1 MAEKLSASC
10 TVLETLMKAEELKNP
25 QKSAKKSD
33 VALQFPEDFFQEP
46 RDSLHRQET
55 KQCPLEPAK
64 IGKQPLVARPAAEVI
79 PESQLKLHQSI
90 LNFKQFNV
98 SLKPLLAILEF
109 LLVDASQAEIFAR
122 YSVRPL
128 TIDLVDL
135 FKELGRENSLRA
147 DRFTTPKLRAANLH
161 PKIYGCRVRLVI
173 IRLFVAIAGNYIEGS
188 PSLRPCVH
196 GMNACGESKV
206 LALLSETFDQWGQNI
221 QVFECLE
228 FFPKLD
234 ALEPVLQ

>member
-1 MAEKLSASC
+1 MNTSIQNWRQMAEKLSASC
-10 TVLETLMKAEELKNP
+10 TVLETLMKAEELKKP
-25 QKSAKKSD
+25 QKSAKSERS

-46 RDSLHRQET
+46 QDSLHRKET

-64 IGKQPLVARPAAEVI
+64 IGKPPLVARPAAEVI

-135 FKELGRENSLRA
+135 FKELGRENSLLA
-147 DRFTTPKLRAANLH
+147 DRYNPQTP
-161 PKIYGCRVRLVI
+161 
-173 IRLFVAIAGNYIEGS
+173 S
-188 PSLRPCVH
+188 
-196 GMNACGESKV
+196 SK
-206 LALLSETFDQWGQNI
+206 SSS
-221 QVFECLE
+221 
-228 FFPKLD
+228 
-234 ALEPVLQ
+234 